1 MKPFM
6 TAVLGK
12 YYCKKAYALR
22 VVVKRVTGSECYW
35 SRIKEWL
42 D

>member
-35 SRIKEWL
+35 SRRKEWL